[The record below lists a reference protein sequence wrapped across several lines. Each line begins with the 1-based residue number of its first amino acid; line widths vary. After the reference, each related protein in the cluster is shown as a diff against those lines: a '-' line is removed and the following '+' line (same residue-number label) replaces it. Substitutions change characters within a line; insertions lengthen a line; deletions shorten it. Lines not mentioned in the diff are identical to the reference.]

1 MNHQPGIPRLAAR
14 SRLATGAAVL
24 FTTWLLCV
32 PWNAITIGLD
42 VLFVVGYATLELAG
56 RPRK

>member
-1 MNHQPGIPRLAAR
+1 MNHQPGIPRLASR

-24 FTTWLLCV
+24 FATWLLCV

-42 VLFVVGYATLELAG
+42 VVFVVVYAAGALAR
-56 RPRK
+56 RP

>member
-24 FTTWLLCV
+24 FVVWLLCM

-42 VLFVVGYATLELAG
+42 VLFIIGYVALELAG
-56 RPRK
+56 KPRK

>member
-24 FTTWLLCV
+24 FVVWLLCM

-42 VLFVVGYATLELAG
+42 VVFVVVYAAGALAR
-56 RPRK
+56 RP